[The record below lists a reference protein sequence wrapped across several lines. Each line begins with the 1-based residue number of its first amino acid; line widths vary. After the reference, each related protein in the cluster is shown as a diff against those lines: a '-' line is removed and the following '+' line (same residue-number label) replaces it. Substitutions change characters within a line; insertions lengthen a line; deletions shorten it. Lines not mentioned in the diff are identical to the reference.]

1 VRRLQAHRPE
11 RVRVELRLQPA
22 IAEKL
27 YAWAEHENLSLSDA
41 GNRLIKTGLAQQPVS
56 TKTTGPQV
64 F

>member
-1 VRRLQAHRPE
+1 MRRLQVNRPE

-27 YAWAEHENLSLSDA
+27 YAWANHENLSLSDA
-41 GNRLIKTGLAQQPVS
+41 GNRLIETGLAEQSVS
-56 TKTTGPQV
+56 AKTTGPQG